1 MTYWNA
7 RPGEEMLRQVSRDG
21 KIIAENESKRT

>member
-1 MTYWNA
+1 MYWNA
-7 RPGEEMLRQVSRDG
+7 KPGEEMLRQEYRDG